1 MNGPRGRI
9 RMPLIDIHVH
19 LYPERRLGGLMRW
32 IHKGVPGHPVPVDVT
47 VEQIVTDLRAAGAE
61 RFLAAVFPLA
71 PGEAREL
78 NRFNADLARAVPEMI
93 PLGTVHQDDPD
104 PVAVAREALEVLGLK
119 GIKLHPMMM
128 GLAVGDP
135 RLMPVYA
142 LLQEMG
148 RPLLVHTGFEEGYGR
163 TTRREDW
170 ERLFR
175 AFPRLT
181 FLLAHAFFPDLPYAF
196 SLPHRFGNVVLD
208 ATNVFGMMLWPEGP
222 LPFGIS
228 RPRWGRE
235 ELAAAIE
242 AHPDRVVFGSDHPA
256 GMGTLAGVIRQVET
270 FGLAEETVRRVLY
283 GNARALLA
291 RLGL

>member
-1 MNGPRGRI
+1 
-9 RMPLIDIHVH
+9 MPVIDVHVH

-32 IHKGVPGHPVPVDVT
+32 IHKGIPGHPVPVDIT
-47 VEQIVTDLRAAGAE
+47 VEAVVADLRAAGVE

-78 NRFNADLARAVPEMI
+78 NRFNADLAKDLPEMI
-93 PLGTVHQDDPD
+93 PLGTVHPEDPD
-104 PVAVAREALEVLGLK
+104 PGAAARKAIEVLGLK

-128 GLAVGDP
+128 GMDVCDP

-142 LLQEMG
+142 LLQEAG
-148 RPLLVHTGFEEGYGR
+148 RPLLAHTGFEEGCDQAGR
-163 TTRREDW
+163 RGDW

-175 AFPRLT
+175 DFPRLT
-181 FLLAHAFFPDLPYAF
+181 ILLAHMFFPDLPYAF
-196 SLPHRFGNVVLD
+196 SLLSRFGNVVLD
-208 ATNVFGMMLWPEGP
+208 ATNVFGMMLWPDGP

-228 RPRWGRE
+228 RPRWSRE
-235 ELAAAIE
+235 ELVAAIE

-256 GMGTLAGVIRQVET
+256 GMGTLEEVIRQVET
-270 FGLAEETVRRVLY
+270 FGLAEDTVHRILY